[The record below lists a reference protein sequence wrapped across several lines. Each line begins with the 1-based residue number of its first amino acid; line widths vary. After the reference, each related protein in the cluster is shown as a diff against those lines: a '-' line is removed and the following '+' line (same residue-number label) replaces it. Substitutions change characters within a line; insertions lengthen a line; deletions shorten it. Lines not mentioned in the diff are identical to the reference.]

1 MLKSNVISL
10 QKEINWLRE
19 VIKVRFELYFNQ
31 KNKVKTISV
40 EPPDLS
46 QDKSVY
52 SNFIIH
58 YKFSGLER
66 LAIILTLTAH
76 LQPQVLD
83 VFFTRNKQLNR
94 AFTEFG
100 GVKAKNY
107 GGFVPTGETL
117 AFLAG
122 ANDLF
127 TKLSIIKLFRNEH
140 LFVKH
145 NILILSPAEDNE
157 PELSGV
163 LEISQEFFELFTFG
177 EAAKPNFN
185 AKFPAKRITTKLTWE
200 DFIAG
205 ENLVRDMDDIL
216 LWTKHSD
223 KILNEWK
230 LDNIIKPG
238 YRALFYGPPGTGK
251 TFAASLL
258 GQKTK
263 KDVYKIDLSMI
274 VSKWVGETEKNL
286 ARIFDMAE
294 NKDWILFFDEADA
307 IFGKR
312 SKTQSSQDRH
322 SNQEVAYLLQRTE
335 NYNGTII
342 LASNLKSNMDEA
354 FVRRFQSIIYFPMPK
369 ANQRLKLWQNYF
381 SKSLK
386 LDPKINLK
394 QIAEEYE
401 ITGGSIVNVLKYC
414 AIHAADNDSKIVDI
428 EILKE
433 GIRKE
438 RIKEGKVI

>member
-1 MLKSNVISL
+1 MLNSNIISL

-19 VIKVRFELYFNQ
+19 VIKTRFEFYFNQ
-31 KNKVKTISV
+31 QNKIQIINN

-46 QDKSVY
+46 QDNSVY
-52 SNFIIH
+52 SRFITH
-58 YKFSGLER
+58 YKFSGIER
-66 LAIILTLTAH
+66 LAVILTLAPH

-83 VFFTRNKQLNR
+83 AFFTKNKQFNR
-94 AFTEFG
+94 VFTEFG
-100 GVKAKNY
+100 GIKAKIHS
-107 GGFVPTGETL
+107 GFVPTGETL

-122 ANDLF
+122 ATDLY
-127 TKLSIIKLFRNEH
+127 TKLTVIKLFRNEH
-140 LFVKH
+140 LFIKH
-145 NILILSPAEDNE
+145 DILKLTPAEDNE
-157 PELSGV
+157 PELSGT
-163 LEISQEFFELFTFG
+163 LEISQEFFELFTYG
-177 EAAKPNFN
+177 ETAKPNFSS
-185 AKFPAKRITTKLTWE
+185 KFPAKLITTKLTWD

-216 LWTKHSD
+216 LWVKHSD

-230 LDNIIKPG
+230 LDEIIKPG

-258 GQKTK
+258 GQKTN

-312 SKTQSSQDRH
+312 TKTQSSQERYA
-322 SNQEVAYLLQRTE
+322 NQEVAYLLQRTE

-342 LASNLKSNMDEA
+342 LASNLKSNMDDA
-354 FVRRFQSIIYFPMPK
+354 FTRRFQSIIYFPMPK
-369 ANQRLKLWQNYF
+369 ANQRLRLWQNYF

-386 LDPKINLK
+386 LDPEINLK
-394 QIAEEYE
+394 EIAEEYE
-401 ITGGSIVNVLKYC
+401 ITGGSIVNVLKFC
-414 AIHAADNDSKIVDI
+414 AIHAAENNSKIVDI
-428 EILKE
+428 EILRE